1 MKTVN
6 FFITAGLLIAT
17 TAFGTVNTQALEISE
32 TQLSSTTAS
41 NNSLTSCADNV
52 KSIYTAQYPEYAEI
66 IDEIVDTISSSTEF
80 IQCFENE
87 GAIAFQII
95 EDSLMDAIDTSRTFK
110 ATPRN

>member
-66 IDEIVDTISSSTEF
+66 
-80 IQCFENE
+80 N
-87 GAIAFQII
+87 
-95 EDSLMDAIDTSRTFK
+95 
-110 ATPRN
+110 